1 VTSSSR
7 LRSTRSASDPAQ
19 VESRR
24 TGTNWQKLRT
34 PSRKA
39 ECVSRKIR
47 IDAARFWNQVPLAD
61 AALPAK

>member
-1 VTSSSR
+1 
-7 LRSTRSASDPAQ
+7 
-19 VESRR
+19 
-24 TGTNWQKLRT
+24 LRT